1 MPPGARLRE
10 LGRGPD
16 RQVVRRQDGTASQ
29 ERDHRFMGANSI
41 TLRREMQ
48 RRGIEDPRFVTV
60 QRAGWINR
68 ENNVSAAVL
77 KPGAQPI
84 ELVSSPGRGDHA
96 VALKHQQEEMGFTE
110 RGAAG
115 SKVMR
120 PKDSDVFDEKGQHVT
135 ETRQARGRQE
145 TYQAY
150 SVTDVNVANLRDRT
164 APGEGRSQVERW
176 QKDND
181 GRDPDFNAI
190 RAGMAQRKMGAM
202 IETLGQKHGVTVKTD
217 VARLPEAHFSLDAKG
232 QGTLQIPKGSAF
244 RDLNHQVSSVM
255 QAVAHSTLAR
265 EAQRQVAAAPADQP
279 NEAAA
284 ARVAGYQLSPSK
296 QAKSPAFAEA
306 DLVASYAALHETTGL
321 GLNYNPSPNVSNV
334 EMQERWAQK
343 LAEPG
348 GYASVDRQIT
358 RTLKLD
364 EELLPARAP
373 GRFKTREQLAQPEH
387 AGRSAQDWSW
397 PSSAHRLRLSL
408 LSALSA
414 RGRPPTG
421 RPRQDRC
428 NGSTTEA
435 CASTSMVPRVT
446 KRWTS
451 TLRRWPM
458 RKARSVA
465 RCPWASSTSRPRS
478 RHGKRMVFTRRMSV
492 D

>member
-1 MPPGARLRE
+1 MANTPTVGNRAALLDAQGTALAADTRAAIAPNQRTAEVLPPEMLGAPRVV
-10 LGRGPD
+10 GRGAD
-16 RQVVRRQDGTASQ
+16 KQVARRQDGTASQ

-68 ENNVSAAVL
+68 ENNISAAVL

-96 VALKHQQEEMGFTE
+96 VALKHQKEEMGFTE

-115 SKVMR
+115 GQVMR
-120 PKDSDVFDEKGQHVT
+120 PKDSDVFDDKGQHVT

-150 SVTDVNVANLRDRT
+150 SVTDVNVANLRDRK

-181 GRDPDFNAI
+181 GRDPDFDAI
-190 RAGMAQRKMGAM
+190 RGGMAQRKMGAM
-202 IETLGQKHGVTVKTD
+202 IETLGQKHGVTIKTD
-217 VARLPEAHFSLDAKG
+217 VARLPEAQFSLDAKG
-232 QGTLQIPKGSAF
+232 QGTLQVPKGSAF

-279 NEAAA
+279 HEAAA

-296 QAKSPAFAEA
+296 QAKSSAFAEA

-364 EELLPARAP
+364 EELLPARTP

-387 AGRSAQDWSW
+387 AGRSAQDITARAAAGLRQERR
-397 PSSAHRLRLSL
+397 SASDDSVPPPPERPG
-408 LSALSA
+408 SATQTQAAAA
-414 RGRPPTG
+414 RTQAKG
-421 RPRQDRC
+421 QD
-428 NGSTTEA
+428 A
-435 CASTSMVPRVT
+435 PD
-446 KRWTS
+446 K
-451 TLRRWPM
+451 P
-458 RKARSVA
+458 AR
-465 RCPWASSTSRPRS
+465 
-478 RHGKRMVFTRRMSV
+478 
-492 D
+492 